1 MALRAGLERAV
12 PPALGFGK
20 SGESRGEEPRGREVA
35 RASPDYS
42 SQPAPPGCGRRAA
55 AGALARAP
63 SGAEALLLGVH
74 HTPGSR
80 RATQARVKGERPG

>member
-1 MALRAGLERAV
+1 MALRAGLDGAV
-12 PPALGFGK
+12 PPALGVGK
-20 SGESRGEEPRGREVA
+20 SGESRAEGPGRREIA

-63 SGAEALLLGVH
+63 TG
-74 HTPGSR
+74 PGSCCSGYILLPG
-80 RATQARVKGERPG
+80 ARSGLEHG